1 MRANKT
7 ALVTGAE
14 GFIGSNLVQFLQ
26 KKGWKVIGSF
36 LAKGSIRIP
45 YLPNVEMVQGDLRN
59 GQRMT
64 QIIHKHE
71 PSHIFHMGAQSL
83 PTVSWANPVETFES
97 NVMGSLHIFEAIR
110 YMKKPPVIVSACS
123 SAEYGHVAPANM
135 PVREDH
141 ALLPLHPYGISKVCL
156 DLVARQYHLDYKIP
170 AVNIRLFNTTGPGKT
185 NDAPSDFVRQLAR
198 IKRGLQQPV
207 VEVGNLK
214 PRRAFLDVHDTVRGF
229 YLAAMKGKRGE
240 AYNLCAD
247 RTYKIEE
254 VLATAIRISGL
265 TVKVQ
270 PVARLMRPS
279 DERIIFGSTKK
290 IQKDTGWK
298 PEKTI
303 EQTLQSM
310 FAYWEANLES

>member
-1 MRANKT
+1 MIANKT

-14 GFIGSNLVQFLQ
+14 GFIGSNLVQFLR
-26 KKGWKVIGSF
+26 KKGWKVVGSF
-36 LAKGSIRIP
+36 LTKGTIQVPS
-45 YLPNVEMVQGDLRN
+45 LPNVDMVLGDLRN

-64 QIIHKHE
+64 QIIHKYQ

-97 NVMGSLHIFEAIR
+97 NIMGSLHIFEAVR

-123 SAEYGHVAPANM
+123 SAEYGHVAPADM
-135 PVREDH
+135 PVREGH

-156 DLVARQYHLDYKIP
+156 DLLARQYHLDYKIP

-185 NDAPSDFVRQLAR
+185 NDAPSDFVRQLVR
-198 IKRGLQQPV
+198 IKKGLQQPV

-214 PRRAFLDVHDTVRGF
+214 PHRAFLDVHDTVRGF
-229 YLAAMKGKRGE
+229 FLAAMKGKRGE

-254 VLATAIRISGL
+254 VLRAAIRISGL
-265 TVKVQ
+265 HVQIQ
-270 PVARLMRPS
+270 PVSRLMRPS
-279 DERIIFGSTKK
+279 DEKIIFGSTKK

-303 EQTLQSM
+303 EQTLESM
-310 FAYWEANLES
+310 FAYWEASVES

>member
-1 MRANKT
+1 
-7 ALVTGAE
+7 
-14 GFIGSNLVQFLQ
+14 
-26 KKGWKVIGSF
+26 
-36 LAKGSIRIP
+36 
-45 YLPNVEMVQGDLRN
+45 
-59 GQRMT
+59 
-64 QIIHKHE
+64 
-71 PSHIFHMGAQSL
+71 
-83 PTVSWANPVETFES
+83 
-97 NVMGSLHIFEAIR
+97 
-110 YMKKPPVIVSACS
+110 
-123 SAEYGHVAPANM
+123 
-135 PVREDH
+135 
-141 ALLPLHPYGISKVCL
+141 VCL

-214 PRRAFLDVHDTVRGF
+214 PHRAFLDVHDTVRGF

-298 PEKTI
+298 PEKSI